1 MIVLLIAA
9 TLRMS
14 IPYILAST
22 GGAYS
27 VRAGITDL
35 GCEGMMIGGAFFGV
49 MGSYFSGNPWIG
61 LLCGMFAGMAFA
73 MLNGVLHI
81 NFKVNPAISGVCIN
95 LLSTALAPLLIKLV
109 WDNESMSPLVKG
121 FKSFAGTWVEKI
133 PVVGPILAT
142 QNIMF
147 FLTLGL
153 VVIAWGFLF
162 KTKFGLRLR
171 MVGEDPVAAST
182 VGLNTKAYKFTGQL
196 VCGAM
201 SGLAGVYLSLAQL
214 NLFTEGMTAGR
225 GYICMVINVI
235 AGYNPLGAIWGG
247 CFFAFFEALRTVVQN
262 AAINANF
269 LMMIPYV
276 MTLVAIVI
284 SARRVLPPAG
294 MGKHHDD

>member
-1 MIVLLIAA
+1 MIILIIAA
-9 TLRMS
+9 TLRMA

-49 MGSYFSGNPWIG
+49 LGAYFSGSPWIG
-61 LLCGMFAGMAFA
+61 LLCGVVAGMVFA
-73 MLNGVLHI
+73 VLNGILHVT
-81 NFKVNPAISGVCIN
+81 FKVNPAISGVCVN
-95 LLSTALAPLLIKLV
+95 LLSTALAPLLVKLV
-109 WDNESMSPLVKG
+109 WDNESMSPLVTG
-121 FKSFAGTWVEKI
+121 FTSFAGTWLEKI
-133 PVVGPILAT
+133 PVLGEILKT
-142 QNIMF
+142 QNILF
-147 FLTLGL
+147 FLTLVIVL
-153 VVIAWGFLF
+153 VAWAFLF

-182 VGLNTKAYKFTGQL
+182 VGLNTIRYKYTGQL
-196 VCGAM
+196 VCGAL
-201 SGLAGVYLSLAQL
+201 SGLAGVYLSLGQL
-214 NLFTEGMTAGR
+214 SMYTEGMTAGR

-235 AGYNPLGAIWGG
+235 GGYNPLGAVWGG
-247 CFFAFFEALRTVVQN
+247 CFFAFFEALRTVIQN
-262 AAINANF
+262 ASINANF

-276 MTLVAIVI
+276 MTLIAIVI